1 MCTRFARLVYRGSK
15 GWIDPV
21 GLFTERGS
29 EIKADFFR
37 PDDNPNEMFWILV
50 GDTGYGGRSG
60 LLPLFREIVRGR
72 IE

>member
-1 MCTRFARLVYRGSK
+1 M
-15 GWIDPV
+15 

-29 EIKADFFR
+29 EIKAEFFR
-37 PDDNPNEMFWILV
+37 PDDNPDEMFWILV

-72 IE
+72 VV